1 MRVLPVTGSVFTL
14 PAERQHDNW
23 GFLWGSNR
31 WTKMASSQPDYVAR
45 PRQVKG
51 NRRQSPQIPLDLPAG
66 GLTAAG

>member
-1 MRVLPVTGSVFTL
+1 
-14 PAERQHDNW
+14 
-23 GFLWGSNR
+23 
-31 WTKMASSQPDYVAR
+31 MASSQPDYVAR